1 MSEFKFKVGQRV
13 RVISAISPSL
23 QGCITREPQ
32 YIQKKREF
40 EYLIRTEKHTTLGN
54 LGDMCFFESELAAI
68 EDKIT

>member
-1 MSEFKFKVGQRV
+1 MDVNMIEVACALGVTSM
-13 RVISAISPSL
+13 
-23 QGCITREPQ
+23 QGVTSTITQ
-32 YIQKKREF
+32 YIQKEREF